1 MILEDDFL
9 ETCRPQVTF
18 IRPTAKKRYVVYP
31 DHSELDVLKQGII
44 EKNKGGYEFL
54 LIIVLLH
61 ISDIFAT
68 SIKVSLFGVLP
79 LVRFFVSGGFALKVS
94 VLILG
99 FDFCRDPQRY
109 AIVSL

>member
-79 LVRFFVSGGFALKVS
+79 LVLFFVSDKPLRINFFKGKTRGLFYN
-94 VLILG
+94 LINT
-99 FDFCRDPQRY
+99 RN
-109 AIVSL
+109 